1 MVSSEF
7 MRYKNNPKNRES
19 WATKIQHI
27 RALRTRLGF
36 KRRACPPTLPQ
47 FRLGA
52 WRLRMQMNAW
62 ELKSMPGSS
71 HRRLGAQFDAWELKS
86 MPGRSNRRLRAQID
100 AWEVKSTLGNS
111 NRRLGAQINTWEV
124 KSTPQNL
131 HTGGE
136 KNCFLASL

>member
-1 MVSSEF
+1 M
-7 MRYKNNPKNRES
+7 P
-19 WATKIQHI
+19 AD
-27 RALRTRLGF
+27 
-36 KRRACPPTLPQ
+36 PTLPQ

-52 WRLRMQMNAW
+52 WRLSMQMNAW
-62 ELKSMPGSS
+62 ELKSMSGSS

-86 MPGRSNRRLRAQID
+86 TPGRSNRRLRAQID
-100 AWEVKSTLGNS
+100 AWEVKSTFGNS

-136 KNCFLASL
+136 QTVFSSEFMRYKKNTKNREGWTTKIIHIYVIVE